1 MAVILKIS
9 AIELL
14 CVKVQTVSENTKNQL
29 NPLEDFNSDKKQ
41 NHAASSTVKPV
52 LEDFDPKF
60 NRFECLSCGFIYDP
74 DEGIKKLNILP
85 GTAFLDLDKD
95 TFRCPVC
102 RVGFGGYKDIGP
114 KSKPSGFEE
123 NLTYGFGFNKLPSG
137 QKNVLIFGSLALA
150 AACFLSL
157 YSLK

>member
-1 MAVILKIS
+1 MN
-9 AIELL
+9 
-14 CVKVQTVSENTKNQL
+14 VKTVSEDTKTQS
-29 NPLEDFNSDKKQ
+29 NPLEDLNSDEKQ
-41 NHAASSTVKPV
+41 NQFSSVESEE
-52 LEDFDPKF
+52 LREEFDPRL
-60 NRFECLSCGFIYDP
+60 NRFECMGCGFIYDP
-74 DEGIKKLNILP
+74 DEGIKKLNIEV
-85 GTAFLDLDKD
+85 GTAFMDIDKER
-95 TFRCPVC
+95 FRCPVC

-137 QKNVLIFGSLALA
+137 QKNILIFGSLALA

>member
-1 MAVILKIS
+1 MK
-9 AIELL
+9 
-14 CVKVQTVSENTKNQL
+14 VKTVSEDTKTQS
-29 NPLEDFNSDKKQ
+29 NPSEGFNSDEKQ
-41 NHAASSTVKPV
+41 NTVSSSELKNSIK
-52 LEDFDPKF
+52 ESDPKL
-60 NRFECLSCGFIYDP
+60 NRFECISCGFIYDP
-74 DEGIKKLNILP
+74 DEGIKKLNIEP
-85 GTAFLDLDKD
+85 GTAFVDIDIEK
-95 TFRCPVC
+95 FRCPVC

-123 NLTYGFGFNKLPSG
+123 NLTYGFGFNTLPSG

>member
-1 MAVILKIS
+1 MK
-9 AIELL
+9 
-14 CVKVQTVSENTKNQL
+14 TVSNDNQTKS
-29 NPLEDFNSDKKQ
+29 NPLEDLNSDQKENQVISFESK
-41 NHAASSTVKPV
+41 NSINE
-52 LEDFDPKF
+52 LDPKL
-60 NRFECLSCGFIYDP
+60 NRFEWMSCGFIYDP
-74 DEGIKKLNILP
+74 EEGIKKLKILP
-85 GTAFLDLDKD
+85 GTSFIDIDREN
-95 TFRCPVC
+95 FRCPVC

>member
-1 MAVILKIS
+1 MK
-9 AIELL
+9 
-14 CVKVQTVSENTKNQL
+14 TVSEDSKTQS
-29 NPLEDFNSDKKQ
+29 NPLKDLNSDQKDKQ
-41 NHAASSTVKPV
+41 LISVESKNSTNEV
-52 LEDFDPKF
+52 DPKL
-60 NRFECLSCGFIYDP
+60 NRYECMSCGFIYDP
-74 DEGIKKLNILP
+74 DEGIKKLNIEI
-85 GTAFLDLDKD
+85 GTAFLDIDRD

>member
-1 MAVILKIS
+1 
-9 AIELL
+9 
-14 CVKVQTVSENTKNQL
+14 VKVKTVSENTKTNS
-29 NPLEDFNSDKKQ
+29 NPLGDSNSDEKQ
-41 NHAASSTVKPV
+41 NQVISIEKNNSTK
-52 LEDFDPKF
+52 EFDPKL
-60 NRFECLSCGFIYDP
+60 NLFECISCGFIYDP
-74 DEGIKKLNILP
+74 DEGIKKLKILP
-85 GTAFLDLDKD
+85 GTSFLDIDREN
-95 TFRCPVC
+95 FRCPVC
-102 RVGFGGYKDIGP
+102 RVGFSGYKDIGP

>member
-1 MAVILKIS
+1 MK
-9 AIELL
+9 
-14 CVKVQTVSENTKNQL
+14 VKTVSEDSKTQSNPFDDL
-29 NPLEDFNSDKKQ
+29 NADEKQ
-41 NHAASSTVKPV
+41 NQAFPSEPEKPNN
-52 LEDFDPKF
+52 ESDQKF
-60 NRFECLSCGFIYDP
+60 NRFECMSCGFIYDP
-74 DEGIKKLNILP
+74 DEGIKKLNIEP
-85 GTAFLDLDKD
+85 GTAFIDIDSER
-95 TFRCPVC
+95 FRCPVC

-137 QKNVLIFGSLALA
+137 QKNVLIFGGLALA

>member
-1 MAVILKIS
+1 M
-9 AIELL
+9 
-14 CVKVQTVSENTKNQL
+14 KVQTVSEDTKTKS
-29 NPLEDFNSDKKQ
+29 NPLEDLNPDEKQKAVSLSDEQKL
-41 NHAASSTVKPV
+41 TV
-52 LEDFDPKF
+52 DFDSKS
-60 NRFECLSCGFIYDP
+60 NRFECMGCGFIYDP
-74 DEGIKKLNILP
+74 DEGIKKLKIKP
-85 GTAFLDLDKD
+85 GTAFLDLDKEK
-95 TFRCPVC
+95 FRCPVC

-137 QKNVLIFGSLALA
+137 QKNVLIFGGLALA

>member
-1 MAVILKIS
+1 MK
-9 AIELL
+9 
-14 CVKVQTVSENTKNQL
+14 VKTVSEDNNTKS
-29 NPLEDFNSDKKQ
+29 NPLENLDLNEKQ
-41 NHAASSTVKPV
+41 NQVISFEPKNSTK
-52 LEDFDPKF
+52 ESDPKL
-60 NRFECLSCGFIYDP
+60 NRFECMSCGFIYDP
-74 DEGIKKLNILP
+74 DEGIKKLNIQS
-85 GTAFLDLDKD
+85 GTAFIEIDREK
-95 TFRCPVC
+95 FRCPVC
-102 RVGFGGYKDIGP
+102 RVGFGGYRDIGP

>member
-1 MAVILKIS
+1 MRVKTVIEDK
-9 AIELL
+9 
-14 CVKVQTVSENTKNQL
+14 KTKSNSF
-29 NPLEDFNSDKKQ
+29 EDLNSDGKKKQ
-41 NHAASSTVKPV
+41 IISFEPSNSTQEIDSKA
-52 LEDFDPKF
+52 
-60 NRFECLSCGFIYDP
+60 NRFECISCGFIYDP
-74 DEGIKKLNILP
+74 DEGIKKLNIEP
-85 GTAFLDLDKD
+85 GTAFLDVDREK
-95 TFRCPVC
+95 FRCPVC

>member
-1 MAVILKIS
+1 LNKKIS
-9 AIELL
+9 TNE
-14 CVKVQTVSENTKNQL
+14 
-29 NPLEDFNSDKKQ
+29 
-41 NHAASSTVKPV
+41 
-52 LEDFDPKF
+52 FDPKL
-60 NRFECLSCGFIYDP
+60 NRYECIGCGFIYDP
-74 DEGIKKLNILP
+74 DEGIKKLKIEP
-85 GTAFLDLDKD
+85 GTAFVDIDRER
-95 TFRCPVC
+95 FRCPVC
-102 RVGFGGYKDIGP
+102 RVGFNGYKDIGP

>member
-1 MAVILKIS
+1 MS
-9 AIELL
+9 
-14 CVKVQTVSENTKNQL
+14 
-29 NPLEDFNSDKKQ
+29 EDFKTEPNPSEDLNSDEKQ
-41 NHAASSTVKPV
+41 NQVISSNSQKKN
-52 LEDFDPKF
+52 EGFDPKL
-60 NRFECLSCGFIYDP
+60 NRFECISCGFIYDP
-74 DEGIKKLNILP
+74 EEGIKKLNIEP
-85 GTAFLDLDKD
+85 GTAFQDINKEE
-95 TFRCPVC
+95 FRCPVC
-102 RVGFGGYKDIGP
+102 RVGFIGYKDIGP

>member
-1 MAVILKIS
+1 MK
-9 AIELL
+9 
-14 CVKVQTVSENTKNQL
+14 TVGEDTKTKS
-29 NPLEDFNSDKKQ
+29 NPLEDLNSDERQNQVISLDSKK
-41 NHAASSTVKPV
+41 STNENNSK
-52 LEDFDPKF
+52 L
-60 NRFECLSCGFIYDP
+60 NRFECMSCGFIYDP
-74 DEGIKKLNILP
+74 DEGIKKLNIAV
-85 GTAFLDLDKD
+85 GTAFLDIDREN
-95 TFRCPVC
+95 FRCPVC

>member
-1 MAVILKIS
+1 
-9 AIELL
+9 
-14 CVKVQTVSENTKNQL
+14 VKVKTVSEDTKTES
-29 NPLEDFNSDKKQ
+29 NPLEDLHPVEKTNPV
-41 NHAASSTVKPV
+41 SSSESKNLTN
-52 LEDFDPKF
+52 ESDPKL
-60 NRFECLSCGFIYDP
+60 NRFECIGCGFIYDP
-74 DEGIKKLNILP
+74 DEGIKKLKIQP
-85 GTAFLDLDKD
+85 GTAFMDIDRES
-95 TFRCPVC
+95 FRCPVC

>member
-1 MAVILKIS
+1 MK
-9 AIELL
+9 
-14 CVKVQTVSENTKNQL
+14 VKTVSEDNKTQS
-29 NPLEDFNSDKKQ
+29 NPLEDSNSDETQ
-41 NHAASSTVKPV
+41 HQAISSELKNSTNEV
-52 LEDFDPKF
+52 DAKF
-60 NRFECLSCGFIYDP
+60 NRFECMSCGFIYDP
-74 DEGIKKLNILP
+74 EEGIKKLNIER
-85 GTAFLDLDKD
+85 GTAFIDIDRE

>member
-1 MAVILKIS
+1 MK
-9 AIELL
+9 
-14 CVKVQTVSENTKNQL
+14 VKTVSEDTKTQS
-29 NPLEDFNSDKKQ
+29 NPLGDLNSDEKQ
-41 NHAASSTVKPV
+41 NQVFSFEQNNS
-52 LEDFDPKF
+52 FDPKL
-60 NRFECLSCGFIYDP
+60 NRFECMSCGFIYDP
-74 DEGIKKLNILP
+74 DEGIKKLKIEP
-85 GTAFLDLDKD
+85 GTAFMDVDKER
-95 TFRCPVC
+95 FRCPVC

-150 AACFLSL
+150 AALFLSL

>member
-1 MAVILKIS
+1 MKVKTVIEDKKTKSNPFEDLDSVEK
-9 AIELL
+9 
-14 CVKVQTVSENTKNQL
+14 KNQVISF
-29 NPLEDFNSDKKQ
+29 EQEK
-41 NHAASSTVKPV
+41 ST
-52 LEDFDPKF
+52 EGFDPKAH
-60 NRFECLSCGFIYDP
+60 RFECISCGFIYDP
-74 DEGIKKLNILP
+74 EEGIKKLNIQS
-85 GTAFLDLDKD
+85 GTSFLDIDREK
-95 TFRCPVC
+95 FRCPVC
-102 RVGFGGYKDIGP
+102 RVGFVGYKDIGP

>member
-1 MAVILKIS
+1 MTVIFKIS

-14 CVKVQTVSENTKNQL
+14 YVKVQTVSEDTNSKS
-29 NPLEDFNSDKKQ
+29 NPFEDLNSDEKQ
-41 NHAASSTVKPV
+41 NQMIS
-52 LEDFDPKF
+52 LERKNSKNEFDQSL
-60 NRFECLSCGFIYDP
+60 NRFECISCGFIYDP
-74 DEGIKKLNILP
+74 EEGIKKLNIQS
-85 GTAFLDLDKD
+85 GTAFFDIDRDK
-95 TFRCPVC
+95 FRCPVC

>member
-1 MAVILKIS
+1 MK
-9 AIELL
+9 
-14 CVKVQTVSENTKNQL
+14 VKTVSEDTKTKS
-29 NPLEDFNSDKKQ
+29 NPLEDLDSDERQSQIISLDSNNSTNEINSK
-41 NHAASSTVKPV
+41 
-52 LEDFDPKF
+52 L
-60 NRFECLSCGFIYDP
+60 NRFECMSCGFIYDP
-74 DEGIKKLNILP
+74 DEGIKKLNIEP
-85 GTAFLDLDKD
+85 GTAFIDIDREKC
-95 TFRCPVC
+95 RCPVC
-102 RVGFGGYKDIGP
+102 RVGFSGYKDIGP

>member
-1 MAVILKIS
+1 MK
-9 AIELL
+9 
-14 CVKVQTVSENTKNQL
+14 VKTVSEDSKPQSNPSEDLNSDETKNQVISFE
-29 NPLEDFNSDKKQ
+29 PKKSP
-41 NHAASSTVKPV
+41 N
-52 LEDFDPKF
+52 EFDQKL
-60 NRFECLSCGFIYDP
+60 NRFECMSCGFIYDP
-74 DEGIKKLNILP
+74 DEGIKKLKIP
-85 GTAFLDLDKD
+85 SGTAFQDLDKD
-95 TFRCPVC
+95 SFRCPVC